1 MKIKRNK
8 KIIPILVGAAFLSLG
23 SVGFASWVINS
34 EDKEVNTT
42 INVEIGEIVDA
53 SLTAAI
59 TDNSDLNNPIRF
71 DSLSKGSCTGDFITN
86 GDGKIE
92 NLDVNFTY
100 TITGSTALNTGKYK
114 VNYTFGEE
122 ASALSSA
129 IGGTPQYIDTTCL
142 TSCEF
147 QLPTGNETVTASNN
161 ANISN
166 EITYNSGFTVATIKA
181 TIVFKWGKAFEN
193 KNPCTITSEDG
204 FTAERIKSTLEA
216 FKNAFEGASSSITLT
231 ITPSRSE

>member
-34 EDKEVNTT
+34 EDKEANTT
-42 INVEIGEIVDA
+42 INVQIGEIVDA

-71 DSLSKGSCTGDFITN
+71 DSLSKDSCKGEFITN
-86 GDGKIE
+86 GDGQIE

-129 IGGTPQYIDTTCL
+129 IGGATQYIDTTCL

-147 QLPTGNETVTASNN
+147 QLPTEAKTVTALNN

-181 TIVFKWGKAFEN
+181 TIVFKWGSVFKH
-193 KNPCTITSEDG
+193 KNPCMITSADG
-204 FTAERIKSTLEA
+204 FTAESIKSTLDA
-216 FKNAFEGASSSITLT
+216 FKTAFGGASKSITLT

>member
-34 EDKEVNTT
+34 EDKKANTT
-42 INVEIGEIVDA
+42 INVQIGEIVDA
-53 SLTAAI
+53 SLSAAI
-59 TDNSDLNNPIRF
+59 TDDSDLKNPIRF
-71 DSLSKGSCTGDFITN
+71 DSLHKDYCTSDFITN

-92 NLDVNFTY
+92 NLDVYFTY

-114 VNYTFGEE
+114 VNYTFGEG
-122 ASALSSA
+122 ASTLSSA

-142 TSCEF
+142 TDCEF
-147 QLPTGNETVTASNN
+147 TLPTEAKTVTASNN

-166 EITYNSGFTVATIKA
+166 VISYNNDFTVATIKT
-181 TIVFKWGKAFEN
+181 TIAFEWGSAFKG
-193 KNPCTITSEDG
+193 KNPCTITSADE
-204 FTAERIKSTLEA
+204 FTADSIKSTLEA
-216 FKNAFEGASSSITLT
+216 FDTAFRSASSSITLT

>member
-34 EDKEVNTT
+34 EDKEANTT
-42 INVEIGEIVDA
+42 IDVQIGEIVDA

-71 DSLSKGSCTGDFITN
+71 DSLSKGSCTGEFITN
-86 GDGKIE
+86 GDGEIE

-114 VNYTFGEE
+114 VKYTFSEE

-129 IGGTPQYIDTTCL
+129 IGGNTQYIDTTCL

-147 QLPTGNETVTASNN
+147 TLPTKAETVTALNN

-181 TIVFKWGKAFEN
+181 TIVFKWGSVFKH
-193 KNPCTITSEDG
+193 KNPCIITSADG
-204 FTAERIKSTLEA
+204 FTAETIKSTLEA
-216 FKNAFEGASSSITLT
+216 FKTAFNGASKRITLT